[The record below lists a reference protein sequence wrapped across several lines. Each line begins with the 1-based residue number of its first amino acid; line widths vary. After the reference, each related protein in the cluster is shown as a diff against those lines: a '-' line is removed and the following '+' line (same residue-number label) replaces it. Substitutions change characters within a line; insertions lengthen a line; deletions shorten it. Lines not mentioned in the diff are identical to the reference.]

1 MDFQPNER
9 SAVHDIYQKILWLVA
24 PIWIALLIE
33 LIGGWRFG
41 MDPYSD
47 KYAIPLGPFYPLT
60 SLALGAAI
68 ASPLLILAG
77 FLILLSK
84 RKALLPRM
92 FSIQGLVLLLTI
104 SLLAGMFSCAWSCS
118 GHPTWIEGYK

>member
-1 MDFQPNER
+1 MDSQSTKRN
-9 SAVHDIYQKILWLVA
+9 AVHGIHRTIFWLIA

-41 MDPYSD
+41 MDTYSE

-60 SLALGAAI
+60 SLVLGAAI

-77 FLILLSK
+77 FLTLLSK

-92 FSIQGLVLLLTI
+92 FSTQGLVLLLTI